1 MSSQDN
7 KKNSSSAPID
17 EIDFRM
23 VYNGVKG
30 LIAALW
36 DSFLN
41 ISLFV
46 KKKWAFILIFC
57 LLGVGLGAG
66 VFLITKPTYIST
78 LTLSSYALAN
88 DYCADII
95 QELELIVGDDT
106 PKLLAQKLKIDTN
119 AAKAIKRIEFF
130 NYDEKL
136 KEKYK
141 DKDTVVLGRPFKVR
155 VSASS
160 NTVFDTLQK
169 AIVNY
174 LENNEYA
181 SKRKEIKKQ
190 ENIMMRN
197 KINDE
202 IKQLDSLKNV
212 VSASL
217 APRGNSSGF
226 VFGQPIDP
234 VNIYK
239 EGIIFFQKELDL
251 NKEMVLIDNIQV
263 ISDFSARDKPDSPK
277 LSRSLAGGGIAG
289 FLLGLLFALLLEKR
303 KAD

>member
-1 MSSQDN
+1 MSQQDSKAN
-7 KKNSSSAPID
+7 NRSNPID

-23 VYNGVKG
+23 VYNGAKG
-30 LIAALW
+30 IIAALW
-36 DSFLN
+36 DSIVAVFL
-41 ISLFV
+41 FA
-46 KKKWAFILIFC
+46 KKRWAFMLIFSV
-57 LLGVGLGAG
+57 LGLGCGAG
-66 VFLITKPTYIST
+66 LFKITKPTYIST
-78 LTLSSYALAN
+78 LTLSSNVLAN

-119 AAKAIKRIEFF
+119 SAKAIKRIEFF

-141 DKDTVVLGRPFKVR
+141 DKDTIVLGRPFKIK
-155 VSASS
+155 VSAFS
-160 NTVFDTLQK
+160 NTVFDTLQV

-181 SKRKEIKKQ
+181 TKRKEIKKQ
-190 ENIMMRN
+190 ENIMMRQ
-197 KINDE
+197 KINEE
-202 IKQLDSLKNV
+202 IKQLDSLKEI
-212 VSASL
+212 VSSSL

-251 NKEMVLIDNIQV
+251 NKEMVLMDNIQV
-263 ISDFSARDKPDSPK
+263 ISDFSARDKPDSPRLFK
-277 LSRSLAGGGIAG
+277 NLTLGIIAG
-289 FLLGLLFALLLEKR
+289 FLFGLVIAVMLEKR
-303 KAD
+303 ES